1 MLITVKFLG
10 GAKKS
15 FLTDSISLDY
25 DEFSIQELLAYLQK
39 NKPPKTPE
47 LDVNNILIAVNGVD
61 SSAIQGKSTKLHAND
76 VVSIIPV
83 IHGGSPHIQFQLDRT
98 QIELLEV
105 KNSDGLDHEFLD
117 SLRKKFPKLT
127 LQAISINHI
136 LNKSHAKKIITVS
149 FASKKNNTMI
159 AKKIETDILM
169 RFACTTQISE
179 AIKRVGIKPKKN
191 FILIAMGPI
200 RYLNN
205 LYDELNPVLNSKPF
219 SKNNEAFLKK
229 EFHISKK
236 QINCIQSKTPLEDI
250 LAEKAAILF

>member
-1 MLITVKFLG
+1 
-10 GAKKS
+10 
-15 FLTDSISLDY
+15 
-25 DEFSIQELLAYLQK
+25 
-39 NKPPKTPE
+39 
-47 LDVNNILIAVNGVD
+47 
-61 SSAIQGKSTKLHAND
+61 
-76 VVSIIPV
+76 
-83 IHGGSPHIQFQLDRT
+83 
-98 QIELLEV
+98 
-105 KNSDGLDHEFLD
+105 
-117 SLRKKFPKLT
+117 
-127 LQAISINHI
+127 
-136 LNKSHAKKIITVS
+136 
-149 FASKKNNTMI
+149 MI